1 MRHFGLIGYPLTH
14 SFSPDYF
21 KNKFEITGVKH
32 TDYKSFEL
40 HDLNSIRR
48 LFKTN
53 DLSGFNVTIPHKQ
66 SIIPYLDELTQEAN
80 AIGSVNCVKV
90 VEGKLIGYNTDEFGF
105 RTSLTRLIG
114 DKKVEKAL
122 VLGNGGSS
130 KAVQYTLQQ
139 VGIDYSIV
147 SRSGDL
153 NYNNLSP
160 SMIRTCQLIINT
172 TPLGMFPN
180 VEEHPDI
187 PYEAIIGSHFAFD
200 LIYNPSETAFMRKC
214 SLGGAQVKNGQEML
228 ELQAD
233 KSWEIWNA

>member
-21 KNKFEITGVKH
+21 KNKFESLGVEDA
-32 TDYKSFEL
+32 DYKLFEV
-40 HDLNSIRR
+40 
-48 LFKTN
+48 N
-53 DLSGFNVTIPHKQ
+53 DLDSVKKLIITYDLLGFNITIPHKQ
-66 SIIPYLDELTQEAN
+66 SIIPYLDELTPEAN

-130 KAVQYTLQQ
+130 KAVQFALRQLK
-139 VGIDYSIV
+139 IDFSVV

-172 TPLGMFPN
+172 TPLGLFPKVDEFPN
-180 VEEHPDI
+180 I
-187 PYEAIIGSHFAFD
+187 TYEAIIGSHFAFD

-233 KSWEIWNA
+233 RSWEIWNA